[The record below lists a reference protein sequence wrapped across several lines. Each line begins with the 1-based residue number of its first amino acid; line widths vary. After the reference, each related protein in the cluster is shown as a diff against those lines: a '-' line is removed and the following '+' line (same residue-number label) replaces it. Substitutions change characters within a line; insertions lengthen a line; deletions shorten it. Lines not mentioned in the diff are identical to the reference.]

1 MFIVCCCAGL
11 PRLAGFGLRDY
22 ASNVQ
27 NWFDA
32 VIVFTSFLEIGM
44 GGAFF
49 LIALYGVLLGSLHSF
64 VAAAGSRVDV
74 LVGSSLSCTHRRFG
88 CVSR

>member
-11 PRLAGFGLRDY
+11 HWLPGFGLRDY
-22 ASNVQ
+22 ASSVQ

-44 GGAFF
+44 GGVFF
-49 LIALYGVLLGSLHSF
+49 LIALYGVLLGSLHSC
-64 VAAAGSRVDV
+64 VAAAGSRVAV
-74 LVGSSLSCTHRRFG
+74 LVSSSLSCTRRRFG

>member
-11 PRLAGFGLRDY
+11 HWLSGFGLRDY
-22 ASNVQ
+22 ASSVQ

-44 GGAFF
+44 GGVF
-49 LIALYGVLLGSLHSF
+49 IVRSTPLLGHP
-64 VAAAGSRVDV
+64 
-74 LVGSSLSCTHRRFG
+74 
-88 CVSR
+88 